1 MACPRIILP
10 SAQLEYRSI
19 VEYLAG
25 TLASPAAATKF
36 MDEFDRQL
44 DLVCEMPESRPLS
57 RMPQLAEMGFRPML
71 VNRYVA
77 LYCFDGEKV
86 VVAHIFH
93 QAQDYASLV

>member
-1 MACPRIILP
+1 MAYPRIILP

-25 TLASPAAATKF
+25 VLASPAAATGF
-36 MDEFDRQL
+36 MDEFGRQL
-44 DLVCEMPESRPLS
+44 DLVCEMPEIRPLS
-57 RMPQLAEMGFRPML
+57 HIPQLAEMGSRPML

-77 LYCFDGEKV
+77 LHRFDGEKV

-93 QAQDYASLV
+93 QTQDYAPLV